1 MKFKSETKKTDNYI
15 PKYSYESLK
24 RILKN
29 ATEKIEAGNKDAE
42 VVIAGMSAGY
52 AIDMVDIS
60 RDIKKPLDLTAR
72 TDDNLFPCLVA
83 ACAENQRRG
92 MSEEENRANLT
103 KKLGYYQL
111 YSIVNSM
118 NCERKTT
125 EIIIEGNVMTREI
138 KPVIST
144 LPDKDGKTHS
154 FDVMAAAKE
163 TINQMQ
169 ILDPKQSGG
178 AILFGELAP
187 FYQRLEKEL
196 IDYLK

>member
-1 MKFKSETKKTDNYI
+1 MT
-15 PKYSYESLK
+15 
-24 RILKN
+24 
-29 ATEKIEAGNKDAE
+29 
-42 VVIAGMSAGY
+42 
-52 AIDMVDIS
+52 
-60 RDIKKPLDLTAR
+60 
-72 TDDNLFPCLVA
+72 
-83 ACAENQRRG
+83 
-92 MSEEENRANLT
+92 EEENKANLA
-103 KKLGYYQL
+103 KKFGYYQL

-178 AILFGELAP
+178 AILFGQMAP

-196 IDYLK
+196 IAYLK

>member
-1 MKFKSETKKTDNYI
+1 MKSNSQRDKTDNYV
-15 PKYSYESLK
+15 PEYTYEKLQK
-24 RILKN
+24 ILKE
-29 ATEKIEAGNKDAE
+29 AKEKIESGNKDAKT
-42 VVIAGMSAGY
+42 VIEGMSAGY
-52 AIDMVDIS
+52 AIYMVDIS
-60 RDIKKPLDLTAR
+60 RDIKKPLDLTGR
-72 TDDNLFPCLVA
+72 TEDNLFMCLVA
-83 ACAENQRRG
+83 TCAENQKRG
-92 MSEEENRANLT
+92 MSDEENKANLA

-118 NCERKTT
+118 NCEKKTT
-125 EIIIEGNVMTREI
+125 EIVIKANVMNPEV

-178 AILFGELAP
+178 AILFGQLAP